1 MGPGRVRKTR
11 VESKL
16 LTNEHIDGI
25 RFKPRQELS
34 LEIDTLKVHIDSAEN
49 IKTVRGHD
57 LLGGGVANGVAGL
70 VGGEGDAREGSGGRD
85 WSVRGLTKGLGAG
98 GKGTRKRH

>member
-1 MGPGRVRKTR
+1 MGAGRVRKTR

-34 LEIDTLKVHIDSAEN
+34 LEVDTLKVHIDSAEN

-57 LLGGGVANGVAGL
+57 LLGGGWQMGL
-70 VGGEGDAREGSGGRD
+70 LAGEGDVREGSGGRD

>member
-1 MGPGRVRKTR
+1 MGPGRVRKIR

-34 LEIDTLKVHIDSAEN
+34 LEVDTLKVHIDSAEN

-57 LLGGGVANGVAGL
+57 LLGGGWQMGL
-70 VGGEGDAREGSGGRD
+70 LD
-85 WSVRGLTKGLGAG
+85 WWQVRGM
-98 GKGTRKRH
+98 